1 MTGVVE
7 PSGWE
12 LSTSAE
18 GPWQPASVPGNWYL
32 DGVDGPETVWYR
44 SQVEVPADWDDGP
57 VEVHVGAADYR
68 ATVLWDG
75 VEVGSHTGGF
85 APFFVPAP
93 GGPGAH
99 ELVVRVECPTDE
111 FGTVWPHSKTALRGV
126 MGHHDARPGSWS
138 ERGQERSTGGVW
150 GRVSVRPRPEFALRT
165 LRLATEVRG
174 ADADLRLVAVVEHHG
189 DEASWVRLR
198 VSLVEDAGAG
208 ADRHHLWV
216 DTFVEPGRQE
226 VELTGS
232 LAAPRLWWT
241 WDQGEPHLHL
251 MRTEL
256 LVIDGGPSAD
266 ASTGRVVAADERLVG
281 VRTIEV
287 GADWVWRLNGRPV
300 FVRGLNYIGEQWLSA
315 LDADRAAGDVALAV
329 GANLNTLRVHAHVTV
344 PEFYDACDAAGVL
357 VWQDL
362 PMQWGYAD
370 SAETYRVA
378 RQMVAEVVDLHGWR
392 PSVAYWCAHN
402 ESPWNEPWMADEA
415 GRFVPDQN
423 QRLDHE
429 LAGLFHRLDP
439 TRPVIANSG
448 AGDGHTYPGWYW
460 GTWRVASEIPGG
472 AFVTEYGAQ
481 AAPDLETL
489 RTWLPE
495 DPTHEDWSF
504 HGFQHHEVSRHVGV
518 NVFVN
523 TVEEIVEAT
532 QRYQARLLQFATE
545 HYRRRKRERVQGVIP
560 FMLVDP
566 WPCVS
571 WSVVDHLRRPKLGYH
586 SLARAMQPVLPSIEA
601 ASDTYP
607 GDDPF
612 DPDPCVFGVWW
623 VNDRH
628 EAYPGASLGWRLVT
642 AEGRELDRA
651 ERRVDVFADGA
662 RRVLQAGPFDLPPGE
677 YALES
682 WLAAADGRPLGEN
695 RWDFSVTDAPAWPA
709 EVTGSAAA
717 EQEEVGS

>member
-1 MTGVVE
+1 VTGFVE
-7 PSGWE
+7 PDGWE
-12 LSTSAE
+12 LSSSPE

-44 SQVEVPADWDDGP
+44 TRVEVPADWGDGP
-57 VEVHVGAADYR
+57 VEVQVGAADYR

-85 APFFVPAP
+85 APFTVGAP
-93 GGPGAH
+93 GGAGTH

-111 FGTVWPHSKTALRGV
+111 FGTVWPHSKTTLRGV

-138 ERGQERSTGGVW
+138 ERGQERSTGGIW
-150 GRVSVRPRPEFALRT
+150 GSVTVRPRPEFALRA
-165 LRLATEVRG
+165 LRLSTEVRG
-174 ADADLRLVAVVEHHG
+174 ADADLRLVAVVDHHG
-189 DEASWVRLR
+189 SEPSWVRLR
-198 VSLVEDAGAG
+198 VSLVEDGGEGA
-208 ADRHHLWV
+208 ARHHLWA
-216 DTFVEPGRQE
+216 DTFVDPGRQE
-226 VELTGS
+226 VELTGT

-251 MRTEL
+251 ARTEL
-256 LVIDGGPSAD
+256 VVVDGGPSAD
-266 ASTGRVVAADERLVG
+266 VSTGRVVVADERLVG
-281 VRTIEV
+281 VRTLEV

-300 FVRGLNYIGEQWLSA
+300 FVRGVNYIGEQWLSA

-329 GANLNTLRVHAHVTV
+329 GANLNTVRVHAHVSV
-344 PEFYDACDAAGVL
+344 PAFYDACDAAGVL

-370 SAETYRVA
+370 TAETYRVA
-378 RQMVAEVVDLHGWR
+378 RAMVSEVVDLHGWR

-429 LAGLFHRLDP
+429 LAGLFRRLDP
-439 TRPVIANSG
+439 SRPVIANSG

-460 GTWRVASEIPGG
+460 GSWRVASEIPGG

-481 AAPDLETL
+481 AVPDLETL

-495 DPTHEDWSF
+495 HPTLEDWSF
-504 HGFQHHEVSRHVGV
+504 HGFQHHEVGRHVGV
-518 NVFVN
+518 NVFAN

-571 WSVVDHLRRPKLGYH
+571 WSVVDHLRRPKLGYDA
-586 SLARAMQPVLPSIEA
+586 LARAMQPVLPSIEA
-601 ASDTYP
+601 ASDAYP

-628 EAYPGASLGWRLVT
+628 ESYPGASLGWRLVT
-642 AEGRELDRA
+642 AGGRELDRA

-662 RRVLQAGPFDLPPGE
+662 RRVLQAGPFELAPGA

-682 WLAAADGRPLGEN
+682 WLIDADGRPLGEN
-695 RWDFSVTDAPAWPA
+695 RWDFSVNAAPDWPA
-709 EVTGSAAA
+709 EVAGDVAT